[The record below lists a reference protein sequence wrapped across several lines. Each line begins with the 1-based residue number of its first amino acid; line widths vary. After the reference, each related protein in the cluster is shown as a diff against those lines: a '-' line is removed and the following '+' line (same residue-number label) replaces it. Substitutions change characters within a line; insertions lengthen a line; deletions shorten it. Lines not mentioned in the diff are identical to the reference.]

1 MQTSQN
7 ILRLA
12 QAYLL
17 VRRSPGLSAWDAT
30 PEPADAT
37 EAYGVQLA
45 VMEALEKPVR
55 GWKVALDALH
65 GPVAAPVDLWD
76 ARRVKQLGAVH
87 FELEVAVVL
96 GADLPPRR
104 GGTYTMDDIKAAI
117 RHVCCGVEFIRK
129 RFGEDPDIPFLTV
142 LADGLCHEGYI
153 LGDRSD
159 NCDILEKEKFVCH
172 LDINGVKADHRVAH
186 PLRCPVYPI
195 LDFAN
200 NQIAGATPLRA
211 GQLITTGSL
220 CGLLTATERGR
231 VEVAIEGVGSVEF
244 FVE

>member
-1 MQTSQN
+1 MQTSNN

-12 QAYLL
+12 QAYLG

-55 GWKVALDALH
+55 GWKVALDAVH

-76 ARRVKQLGAVH
+76 VRRVQRSGAVH

-96 GADLPPRR
+96 GADLPPRHN
-104 GGTYTMDDIKAAI
+104 TAYTIDDIKAAI
-117 RHVCCGVEFIRK
+117 SHVCCGVEFIRT
-129 RFGEDPDIPFLTV
+129 RFGEDPDIPFLTG

-153 LGDRSD
+153 LGDRGD
-159 NCDILEKEKFVCH
+159 KRDILEQAQFVCH
-172 LDINGVKADHRVAH
+172 VDIDGVKTDHDVAH
-186 PLRCPVYPI
+186 PLRCPAYPI
-195 LDFAN
+195 LEYAN
-200 NQIAGATPLRA
+200 CQIAGATALRA
-211 GQLITTGSL
+211 GQLVTTGSL
-220 CGLLTATERGR
+220 CGLLAAAQPGR
-231 VEVAIEGVGSVEF
+231 VEVAIEGVGSLAFDVE
-244 FVE
+244 